1 MDEIAR
7 RNEIVKVMTTTEL
20 APIAVS
26 NEIAIQKG
34 TKIPLSRVTALGTG
48 LQPLASAVQQVVSKG
63 QAVSGYYKV
72 TIPAGTQ
79 LAQFKDGS
87 GFLGTALDSSGIAG
101 QARLNPLMC
110 DPTMFYSEVLRV
122 FPDYWKWDR
131 WLKDNGNILM
141 AMMDQ

>member
-48 LQPLASAVQQVVSKG
+48 LQPLFSRS
-63 QAVSGYYKV
+63 
-72 TIPAGTQ
+72 
-79 LAQFKDGS
+79 LA
-87 GFLGTALDSSGIAG
+87 
-101 QARLNPLMC
+101 R
-110 DPTMFYSEVLRV
+110 
-122 FPDYWKWDR
+122 DR
-131 WLKDNGNILM
+131 P
-141 AMMDQ
+141 